1 MFLIIR
7 QFQEKSKEQLN
18 QSTNQKVDGDS
29 EIDIENNEESDTD
42 GGDNSLQSILTGKQP
57 KTMSASTREMLTVIG
72 KRIQHVKAQ
81 YTNIMRFSKNS
92 SCYSRYCNMTAP
104 PGKIT
109 TTTQSLT
116 SSCYSPICL
125 QKARL
130 KLDLIALLRKANALN
145 NNQSTSN
152 LSIGST
158 TIQLSQT
165 SSKTEGNDEAK
176 DAIRKDLE
184 SAVASATHCTE
195 ETPATNVVKD
205 PPIKKI
211 KIESNTV
218 SYKIILIYFMYLCN

>member
-1 MFLIIR
+1 M
-7 QFQEKSKEQLN
+7 
-18 QSTNQKVDGDS
+18 
-29 EIDIENNEESDTD
+29 DIENNEESDTD
-42 GGDNSLQSILTGKQP
+42 GGDNSLQNILTGKQP
-57 KTMSASTREMLTVIG
+57 KTISTSAREMLNVIG

-81 YTNIMRFSKNS
+81 YASIMRLNKNG
-92 SCYSRYCNMTAP
+92 SCYSRYCNMTTL

-116 SSCYSPICL
+116 STCYSPICL

-145 NNQSTSN
+145 NNQSLN
-152 LSIGST
+152 LSIGANT
-158 TIQLSQT
+158 MQLSQAN
-165 SSKTEGNDEAK
+165 SKIEGNDAK

-205 PPIKKI
+205 VSPPIKKI
-211 KIESNTV
+211 KVESNTV
-218 SYKIILIYFMYLCN
+218 SYKIININIFYFITIFCI

>member
-1 MFLIIR
+1 
-7 QFQEKSKEQLN
+7 
-18 QSTNQKVDGDS
+18 
-29 EIDIENNEESDTD
+29 
-42 GGDNSLQSILTGKQP
+42 
-57 KTMSASTREMLTVIG
+57 MLTVIG

-81 YTNIMRFSKNS
+81 YAQIMRFSKNG

-116 SSCYSPICL
+116 STCYSPICL

-152 LSIGST
+152 LSVGAT
-158 TIQLSQT
+158 AVQVQT
-165 SSKTEGNDEAK
+165 SSKADGSDEAR

-205 PPIKKI
+205 IATPPVKKI
-211 KIESNTV
+211 KVELNAGDDANSGNIITTTTNNVVTTTTV
-218 SYKIILIYFMYLCN
+218 TTTQQTIKTVDGVVQSMQERTSSQNSVTFSSEVKTR

>member
-1 MFLIIR
+1 M
-7 QFQEKSKEQLN
+7 LN
-18 QSTNQKVDGDS
+18 
-29 EIDIENNEESDTD
+29 
-42 GGDNSLQSILTGKQP
+42 
-57 KTMSASTREMLTVIG
+57 VIG

-81 YTNIMRFSKNS
+81 YASIMRLNKNG
-92 SCYSRYCNMTAP
+92 SCYSRYCNMTTL

-116 SSCYSPICL
+116 STCYSPICL

-145 NNQSTSN
+145 NNQSLN
-152 LSIGST
+152 LSIGANT
-158 TIQLSQT
+158 MQLSQAN
-165 SSKTEGNDEAK
+165 SKIEGSDAK

-205 PPIKKI
+205 ISPRIKKI
-211 KIESNTV
+211 KVESNTV
-218 SYKIILIYFMYLCN
+218 NYKIININIF

>member
-1 MFLIIR
+1 
-7 QFQEKSKEQLN
+7 
-18 QSTNQKVDGDS
+18 
-29 EIDIENNEESDTD
+29 
-42 GGDNSLQSILTGKQP
+42 
-57 KTMSASTREMLTVIG
+57 MLTVIG

-81 YTNIMRFSKNS
+81 YAQIMRFSKNG

-116 SSCYSPICL
+116 STCYSPICL

-152 LSIGST
+152 LSVGAT
-158 TIQLSQT
+158 AVQLPQT
-165 SSKTEGNDEAK
+165 SSKVDGSDEAR

-205 PPIKKI
+205 TASPPTKKI
-211 KIESNTV
+211 KVEIAGNDANSGNVVTTTTNNVVTTTTV
-218 SYKIILIYFMYLCN
+218 TTTQQTVKTVDGVVQSMQERTSSQNSVTFSSDVKTR